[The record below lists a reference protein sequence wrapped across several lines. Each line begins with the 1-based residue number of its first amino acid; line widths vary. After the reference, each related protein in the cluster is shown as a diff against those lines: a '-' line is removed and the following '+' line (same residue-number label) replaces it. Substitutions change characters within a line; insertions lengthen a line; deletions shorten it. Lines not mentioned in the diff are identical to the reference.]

1 MVTKRCDARFG
12 YLARLNR
19 SLEMSALFNHSE
31 IQTLASGIDH
41 SEGLCVGLQ
50 GEIYLGSESGKI
62 YRVTLDG
69 ELSVVAQ
76 SSAAGILLGLSIRSN
91 GNLLVCD
98 AAAKTIWEVDL
109 ERNIWRIFCNQVNGQ
124 PLNLP
129 NWGCFLSDGSY
140 VFSDSGDWKKSN
152 GSLIRVDVR
161 GNASIWS
168 TNFPNFPN
176 GIALSADGKELF
188 VLESTPGCLHSIEIN
203 NDYSAGNPKVLCEME
218 AVPDGVTVT
227 TSGALIISC
236 YRPDVIYLWNNG
248 DLQILVEDVE
258 GTYVAA
264 PTNTVLAG
272 ANRDLLIWP
281 NFGRWELAKLQTN
294 LVGIPILI
302 F

>member
-1 MVTKRCDARFG
+1 MG
-12 YLARLNR
+12 
-19 SLEMSALFNHSE
+19 ALYNHSD
-31 IQTLASGIDH
+31 IKTLVSGIDH
-41 SEGLCVGLQ
+41 SEGLCVGLL

-62 YRVTLDG
+62 YRLTLDG

-76 SSAAGILLGLSIRSN
+76 SSAAGILLGLSIREN

-98 AAAKTIWEVDL
+98 AAAKTVWEVDL
-109 ERNIWRIFCNQVNGQ
+109 KSNTWGIFCNQVNGL
-124 PLNLP
+124 PLKLP

-140 VFSDSGDWKKSN
+140 VFSDSGDWKKSD
-152 GSLIRVDVR
+152 GSLIRVDSA
-161 GNASIWS
+161 GKASLWS
-168 TNFPNFPN
+168 KDFPNFPN

-188 VLESTPGCLHSIEIN
+188 VLESTPGCLHSVAIN
-203 NDYSAGNPKVLCEME
+203 DDYSAGNGKVLCEMD

-236 YRPDVIYLWNNG
+236 YRPDVIYLWRKG
-248 DLQILVEDVE
+248 DLQILVEDIE

-272 ANRDLLIWP
+272 VNRDLLVWP
-281 NFGRWELAKLQTN
+281 NFGRWDVAKLQTN